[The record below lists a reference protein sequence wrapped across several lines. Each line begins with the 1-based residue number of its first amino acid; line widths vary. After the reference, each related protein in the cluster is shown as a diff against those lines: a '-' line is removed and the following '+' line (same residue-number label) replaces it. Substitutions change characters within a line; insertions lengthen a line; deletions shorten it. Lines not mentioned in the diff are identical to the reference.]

1 MIEADLE
8 LAARRPD
15 SAAAVLSESYEFLSR
30 TAETGYL
37 ATIVDYRALAA
48 LELGRED
55 DAIAFADEVERIAQP
70 EDFEP
75 HVRQGCVRARVLA
88 RRGDDDAAATVI
100 QAAVAR
106 AAETDYLTLRA
117 YAAISLAEVERLAGR
132 PDGER
137 AALEEAVRLAG
148 QKGDALT
155 AARVRALLE
164 QLTDP
169 VSS

>member
-1 MIEADLE
+1 
-8 LAARRPD
+8 
-15 SAAAVLSESYEFLSR
+15 
-30 TAETGYL
+30 
-37 ATIVDYRALAA
+37 
-48 LELGRED
+48 
-55 DAIAFADEVERIAQP
+55 
-70 EDFEP
+70 
-75 HVRQGCVRARVLA
+75 VLA
-88 RRGDDDAAATVI
+88 RRGDHDSAAIVI
-100 QAAVAR
+100 QAAAAR